1 MSEPALGV
9 SNEGWVGG
17 SGRFGS
23 TVNGSIVR
31 TSSPRETRPQG
42 SPTDR
47 PELEDQRMDKKAK
60 TPKKPKQIKKKD
72 AGAAKTQ

>member
-17 SGRFGS
+17 SGRFDS
-23 TVNGSIVR
+23 TVTVYRFGHRLLGRRGRGVHLR
-31 TSSPRETRPQG
+31 TARS
-42 SPTDR
+42 
-47 PELEDQRMDKKAK
+47 LEDQRMDKKAK